1 MNKNVIYTIDCTY
14 NDEWHRK
21 EIAKQKLLKDRGS
34 MTDEHINSIFEWP
47 WFSDDQEIWS
57 KTTKYYLKKYAEKI
71 NADLI
76 ILNTEHS
83 KRLNL
88 PDCWT
93 NYQRSNLLKFY
104 ALKEFEK
111 SNYEKFLCL
120 DLDILVTLG
129 SPSIFDT
136 YGNGFFMYPDNYP
149 RSRINSPKKLK
160 KHFNLDVAFKN
171 PRDLSELKSEA
182 EKEYQFA
189 NETLYNGGVILCDK
203 NTAINLCKA
212 IPNNQGWL
220 NFLKNNNLEN
230 NPDFG
235 EGDNINDQD
244 FIQLFLRRRKI
255 KAKQIGI
262 EWNSPID
269 LPPDFRTDLNASR
282 YNFIHLFG
290 DQTDFNPRKLLP
302 FLNQRFS
309 IFWIKNLYHM
319 IMSDELEI
327 PPPRKTLFNRPNK
340 R

>member
-1 MNKNVIYTIDCTY
+1 MKNKNVIYTIDCTY

-21 EIAKQKLLKDRGS
+21 EITKQKLLKDRCS
-34 MTDEHINSIFEWP
+34 MTDEHVNSIFEWP

-120 DLDILVTLG
+120 DLDILILSN
-129 SPSIFDT
+129 SPSIFDA
-136 YGNGFFMYPDNYP
+136 YEEGFYMYPDDYYL
-149 RSRINSPKKLK
+149 SRDCIPIKFK
-160 KHFNLDVAFKN
+160 KHFNIDVKY
-171 PRDLSELKSEA
+171 
-182 EKEYQFA
+182 KEPGSIRLLENYSKKLNQFQ

-203 NTAINLCKA
+203 KTAKQISKNVPENKLWS
-212 IPNNQGWL
+212 P
-220 NFLKNNNLEN
+220 FLKKYNLEK
-230 NPDFG
+230 NPGFLD
-235 EGDNINDQD
+235 GDLINDQD
-244 FIQLFLRRRKI
+244 FIQLFLRQSGV
-255 KAKQIGI
+255 KAKPLGV

-269 LPPDFRTDLNASR
+269 LAMDHFSGKHPAR

-290 DQTDFNPRKLLP
+290 DSSEFNPRNLLP
-302 FLNQRFS
+302 FLNQRRS
-309 IFWIKNLYHM
+309 LFWIKHL
-319 IMSDELEI
+319 SSLLERAELES
-327 PPPRKTLFNRPNK
+327 PNPGKTLFD
-340 R
+340 